1 MSFIV
6 IQGTYH
12 LVNRTSTGR
21 ETGFEPDGDSIHFR
35 PADRSQLDRLRR
47 IRNPYRL
54 TTIGSLQL
62 RLEGVDAL
70 ELHYQVP
77 VKGARETRQPR
88 PLADQARDTLTGLL
102 GLNPVPYAPPEGV
115 RVQPPVPRDVAP
127 GFIVARTLE
136 VNGRPVSFAF
146 AGAPPA
152 ADGAGIE
159 LTTALV
165 KRSLNYRLALAG
177 QTYPMFYDGLP
188 LDARR
193 ALLSAA
199 QRARGAKL
207 GLWRRDL
214 TTKGAPAATQAD
226 LETSGV
232 IFPKLF
238 RRLAEFRALRP
249 NAPLAEFPAWLM
261 AEKPEAVLDVRE
273 IDFLDFGQLV
283 RVQGERVQLTRRP
296 EELVFISA
304 R

>member
-6 IQGTYH
+6 IQGAYH
-12 LVNRTSTGR
+12 LVNRTAAGR

-77 VKGARETRQPR
+77 VKGAWETRQPR

-115 RVQPPVPRDVAP
+115 RVKPPVPRDAAP

-146 AGAPPA
+146 AGAPPVV
-152 ADGAGIE
+152 DGAAIE

-177 QTYPMFYDGLP
+177 QAYPMFYDGLP

-193 ALLSAA
+193 ALVSAV
-199 QRARGAKL
+199 QRARGARR
-207 GLWRRDL
+207 GLWQRDL
-214 TTKGAPAATQAD
+214 TTRGAPAGDQAA
-226 LETSGV
+226 LEAQGV

-249 NAPLAEFPAWLM
+249 GAPLAEFPAWLT

-273 IDFLDFGQLV
+273 IDFVDFGQLV
-283 RVQGERVQLTRRP
+283 RIQGERVQLTRRP